1 MPKRCE
7 LEKVTEIERQ
17 NSLELVVNTNQ
28 LYYGD
33 NLDILRTYIP
43 DESIDLI
50 YIDPPFNSNQA
61 YNVIFSET
69 DGSSSEAQIHA
80 FEDTWHWS
88 EPTEGA
94 YDELVGTAPP
104 LLVETIKS
112 FRGFLGEKN
121 LMAYLVMMALR
132 LVELHRVLKPTG
144 SFYLH
149 CDPTASHYLKI
160 ILDQVFGVENFRNEI
175 YWKRKTGRAGPTNRF
190 GTSCDILLWFSKS
203 NDYAFDTQYRE
214 SNPEY
219 IEKMFRHTD
228 ANGRH
233 YRIDNLASP
242 NPRPN
247 LTYEYKGY
255 KPPVKGWAISRKK
268 MEQWDR
274 EGRLHF
280 PKSPDGRIQRKRYL
294 DELKGEEVPSLW
306 DDIHPIGSQ
315 AKERLGYPTQKP
327 EALLERIIQASS
339 NEGDVVLDAF
349 CGCGTAVAVSQKLN
363 RRWMGIDITHLAIT
377 LLKYRLD
384 DAFGDDVKYEIIGE
398 PKDEASARALANQ
411 DRYQFQW
418 WALSL
423 IRARPYQG
431 KQKGADDGV
440 DGVLYYKDVDPDNPK
455 KTLTRKIVVQVK
467 SGKVSV
473 TDIRE
478 LKAVVQNQDAVIGV
492 FIALNPPT
500 QPMVKEAAT
509 AGRFHW
515 LHVEHTTY
523 PRIQIRTIQELLE
536 GRGIEYPQIPDDVTF
551 RKAER
556 VTPQNQQLPLTGI
569 SPQNTQDPVR

>member
-1 MPKRCE
+1 M
-7 LEKVTEIERQ
+7 
-17 NSLELVVNTNQ
+17 NM

-33 NLDILRTYIP
+33 NLEILRDHIS
-43 DESIDLI
+43 DESVDLI

-69 DGSSSEAQIHA
+69 DGTASQAQIQA
-80 FEDTWHWS
+80 FEDTWRWGES
-88 EPTEGA
+88 TEQA
-94 YDELVGTAPP
+94 YHELVRTAPH

-112 FRGFLGEKN
+112 FRGFLTETN

-149 CDPTASHYLKI
+149 CDPKASHYLKI
-160 ILDQVFGVENFRNEI
+160 ISDQVFGVQNFRNEI

-190 GTSCDILLWFSKS
+190 GTSCDILLWYSRS
-203 NDYAFDTQYRE
+203 NDYTFTPQYRKN
-214 SNPEY
+214 NPEY
-219 IEKMFRHTD
+219 IEKMFRYTD
-228 ANGRH
+228 EHGRS
-233 YRIDNLASP
+233 YMTDNLASP

-255 KPPVKGWAISRKK
+255 KPPEKGWAISREK

-274 EGRLHF
+274 EDRLHF
-280 PKSPDGRIQRKRYL
+280 PKSPNGRIRRKRYL

-306 DDIHPIGSQ
+306 DDILPIGSQ

-327 EALLERIIQASS
+327 ETLLERIVEASS

-349 CGCGTAVAVSQKLN
+349 CGCGTAVAVAQRLN
-363 RRWMGIDITHLAIT
+363 RRWIGIDITHLAIA
-377 LLKYRLD
+377 LLKYRLA
-384 DAFGDDVKYEIIGE
+384 DAFDDDVKYEIVGE
-398 PKDEASARALANQ
+398 PKDTASAGALAVQ

-423 IRARPYQG
+423 IRARPYQE
-431 KQKGADDGV
+431 KKKGADQGV
-440 DGVLYYKDVDPDNPK
+440 DGVIYYQDVDPDNTK

-473 TDIRE
+473 KDIRE
-478 LKAVVQNQDAVIGV
+478 LKSVVENQGAVIGV
-492 FIALNPPT
+492 FITLNTPT
-500 QPMVKEAAT
+500 QPMLKEATA
-509 AGRFHW
+509 AGRFQW
-515 LHVEHTTY
+515 LHVKDTTY
-523 PRIQIRTIQELLE
+523 PKIQIRTIQELLN
-536 GRGIEYPQIPDDVTF
+536 GRGIEYPRTPTDITF
-551 RKAER
+551 RKAKR
-556 VTPQNQQLPLTGI
+556 AARKGQQLEF
-569 SPQNTQDPVR
+569 